1 MRMRTPPPS
10 NAVAAVAMPNG
21 STLNGSTTSMSAD
34 ADADDKRAK
43 SSGRSG
49 SSSSSRRSS
58 SSVLFVLRTVVLDL
72 PLLLVVLLW
81 ASTLLVHHL
90 YNGPMQE
97 LIESFRR
104 DGSSDELG
112 YFPELDSDITYYG
125 RQCTEEDITTRDS
138 NDLMIPPEASAEEAA
153 DIMMTHGAVLVQD
166 ILNTSTATALRE
178 YLESRHAIQDELPW
192 HEKMWAEIGRLSLGL
207 GVGDAPI
214 IAQALQEVATHPT
227 LQRTLQGIV
236 GDDPAIVEISTL
248 TTMHGAQEQGTIYN
262 IYIYMYS

>member
-1 MRMRTPPPS
+1 MMRMRTSPPS
-10 NAVAAVAMPNG
+10 NAVAAAAMSNG
-21 STLNGSTTSMSAD
+21 STLNGTTTSMSAD
-34 ADADDKRAK
+34 ADANANANDKRSK

-49 SSSSSRRSS
+49 SSSSSSSSRSS
-58 SSVLFVLRTVVLDL
+58 RSSAFVLRTVVLDL
-72 PLLLVVLLW
+72 PLLLVVLVW
-81 ASTLLVHHL
+81 ASTLLVQHL

-112 YFPELDSDITYYG
+112 YLTELDSDITYYG

-138 NDLMIPPEASAEEAA
+138 NDLMVPPEASAEEAA

-214 IAQALQEVATHPT
+214 VAQALREVATHPT

-248 TTMHGAQEQGTIYN
+248 TTMHGAQEQGTV
-262 IYIYMYS
+262 